1 MRKYLKR
8 HIGQIL
14 VDAGFLSRQVLA
26 SALHEQKRTREKL
39 GQVLVRMG
47 VVKAPDMKASLLAQ
61 KYLSNIEDAVK
72 MAAGDRQMLGSLL
85 VESGR
90 MSDADLDL
98 AIAEQQ
104 RTGAKLGEVLV
115 RLGFV
120 SQPQLDALLNFQAN
134 QAAHASSPF
143 RLGELLVTTGD
154 LSRKHLKAALAKQ
167 SVSRKKLGEVLV
179 EEGYLRPSQVEY
191 GIGLQKMLMH
201 AVLAAIL
208 SIGVVS
214 TSNASDFELTWDPSP
229 DASVVGYKVYY
240 QADSEVQP
248 FQGSGSVDGA
258 APINVGSGVTTT
270 VRGLT
275 PGHTYYFA
283 VTAYDDSGTESVY
296 SNVIALA
303 APLPSTAITFPT
315 SNQTVSGAL
324 TIQADSL
331 NNPSVSAL
339 QFFVNGT
346 LQGFDTAAPYE
357 QTWDTS
363 GLAPGSYTL
372 TAKAVDSSGNV
383 TESSGVSVQ
392 VAATDST
399 APSVSLTAPQNSTVV
414 SGATTISATATD
426 DVGVSRVEFF
436 LNGELLYAGNSAPF
450 TFSWDT
456 SSVANGVHTLVAKAY
471 DAAGHAAQTS
481 DISVLVNNVVPDT
494 DAPAVT
500 SFTMPATANNLS
512 VAISS
517 YAASDNIAVA
527 GYLVTE
533 SAAAPSTGA
542 AGWSDTAPSSFTFS
556 AAGART
562 AYAWAKD
569 AAGNVS
575 APASSNVTIT
585 LPDTAAPAISSF
597 VMPASADSLTV
608 SISSFAASDNVGVTG
623 YLVTE
628 SATAPSASA
637 TSWSATPPSSF
648 TFSAAGTR
656 TAYAWTKDAAGNV
669 SAAATRSVTI
679 TLPDTAVPA
688 ISSFVMPS
696 SSDSLTVGISS
707 FAASDNVAV
716 AGFLVTESATAPAA
730 GASGW
735 STSSPSS
742 FTFSGSGAKTA
753 YAWTKDAAGNVS
765 LPLSRSV
772 TITLSDTEVPNVT
785 SFTMPANAASLTVGI
800 STFAASDNVGV
811 IGYLVTES
819 AAAPS
824 ASAAGWR
831 TAPPSSFTFSGS
843 GAKTAYAWTKDA
855 AGNVS
860 LPLSRSV
867 TITLSDTVV
876 PDVTSFSMPASAASL
891 TVGIST
897 FAASDNVGVIGYLV
911 TESAAA
917 PSASAAGWS
926 ATAPSSFTFSA
937 AGARTAYAWTKDAA
951 GNVSAPAS
959 SNVTINIPDTAAPA
973 VSSFVMPTSAS
984 SLTVAISSFAVSDN
998 VGVTGYLVTESATAP
1013 AADASGWSA
1022 IAPTSFTFSAA
1033 GTRTA
1038 YAWTKDA
1045 AGNVSAASTRS
1056 VAITLPD
1063 TTIPTVSSFVI
1074 PASSDSL
1081 TVGISSFA
1089 GSDNVAV
1096 AGYLVTESATAP
1108 AAGASGWSTAPP
1120 SSFTFSGSGTKTAYA
1135 WTKDAAGNVSAS
1147 ATRSVTITLPTESLT
1162 VSDAL
1167 LALNIAAGKITPT
1180 AEHIARLDVGPYI
1193 GGKSAPDGV
1202 VNTGDVVV
1210 LLSKIT
1216 GKDPAK
1222 R

>member
-14 VDAGFLSRQVLA
+14 VDAGLLSRQVLA
-26 SALHEQKRTREKL
+26 TALQEQGRTKELL
-39 GQVLVRMG
+39 GQILVRMG

-90 MSDADLDL
+90 MSDADLDR

-134 QAAHASSPF
+134 QTAHISSPF

-167 SVSRKKLGEVLV
+167 SKTHRKLGEILV
-179 EEGYLRPSQVEY
+179 DEGYLRPSQVEH

-201 AVLAAIL
+201 AVLAAIF
-208 SIGVVS
+208 SFGVAA

-229 DASVVGYKVYY
+229 DTSVVGYKVYY
-240 QADSEVQP
+240 QADSVVQP
-248 FQGSGSVDGA
+248 FQGYGSVDGA

-270 VRGLT
+270 IRGLT

-296 SNVIALA
+296 SNVITLD
-303 APLPSTAITFPT
+303 APLPSTAITFPA
-315 SNQTVSGAL
+315 SNQSVSGAL

-331 NNPSVSAL
+331 NNPSVTAL

-346 LQGFDTAAPYE
+346 LQGFDTSAPYE

-372 TAKAVDSSGNV
+372 MAKAVDSTGNV

-392 VAATDST
+392 VTATDST

-450 TFSWDT
+450 TFGWNT
-456 SSVANGVHTLVAKAY
+456 SSVANGVHTLIAKAY

-500 SFTMPATANNLS
+500 SFTMPATANTLS

-517 YAASDNIAVA
+517 FAASDNVAVA

-533 SAAAPSTGA
+533 SAAAPSAGA

-562 AYAWAKD
+562 AHAWTKD

-575 APASSNVTIT
+575 APASSSITIT
-585 LPDTAAPAISSF
+585 LPDTAAPTVSSF
-597 VMPASADSLTV
+597 VMPESADSLAV
-608 SISSFAASDNVGVTG
+608 AISSFAASDNVGVTG

-628 SATAPSASA
+628 SATAPAANASG
-637 TSWSATPPSSF
+637 WSANAPSSF
-648 TFSAAGTR
+648 TFSAAGT
-656 TAYAWTKDAAGNV
+656 
-669 SAAATRSVTI
+669 
-679 TLPDTAVPA
+679 
-688 ISSFVMPS
+688 
-696 SSDSLTVGISS
+696 
-707 FAASDNVAV
+707 
-716 AGFLVTESATAPAA
+716 
-730 GASGW
+730 
-735 STSSPSS
+735 
-742 FTFSGSGAKTA
+742 KTA

-765 LPLSRSV
+765 GASTRSV
-772 TITLSDTEVPNVT
+772 TITL
-785 SFTMPANAASLTVGI
+785 
-800 STFAASDNVGV
+800 
-811 IGYLVTES
+811 
-819 AAAPS
+819 
-824 ASAAGWR
+824 
-831 TAPPSSFTFSGS
+831 
-843 GAKTAYAWTKDA
+843 
-855 AGNVS
+855 
-860 LPLSRSV
+860 
-867 TITLSDTVV
+867 
-876 PDVTSFSMPASAASL
+876 
-891 TVGIST
+891 
-897 FAASDNVGVIGYLV
+897 
-911 TESAAA
+911 
-917 PSASAAGWS
+917 
-926 ATAPSSFTFSA
+926 
-937 AGARTAYAWTKDAA
+937 
-951 GNVSAPAS
+951 
-959 SNVTINIPDTAAPA
+959 PDTA
-973 VSSFVMPTSAS
+973 
-984 SLTVAISSFAVSDN
+984 
-998 VGVTGYLVTESATAP
+998 
-1013 AADASGWSA
+1013 
-1022 IAPTSFTFSAA
+1022 
-1033 GTRTA
+1033 
-1038 YAWTKDA
+1038 
-1045 AGNVSAASTRS
+1045 
-1056 VAITLPD
+1056 
-1063 TTIPTVSSFVI
+1063 IPTVSSFVM

-1089 GSDNVAV
+1089 ASDNVAV

-1108 AAGASGWSTAPP
+1108 AAGASGWSTASP
-1120 SSFTFSGSGTKTAYA
+1120 SSFTFSGSGTRTAYAWTKDAAGNVSGASTRSVTITLPDTAAPTVSSFVMPTSATSLTVAISSFAASDNVGVTGYLVTESATAPAANAAGWSAIPPSSFTFSAAGAKIAYAWTKDAAGNVSGASTRSITITLPDTAIPTVSSFVMPTSAASLTVAISSFAASDNVGVTGYLVTENATAPAANASGWSTMPQSSFTFSAAGTKTAYA
-1135 WTKDAAGNVSAS
+1135 WTKDAAGNVSAA
-1147 ATRSVTITLPTESLT
+1147 ATRSITITLPTESLT
-1162 VSDAL
+1162 VGDAL
-1167 LALNIAAGKITPT
+1167 LALNIAAGKVTPT
-1180 AEHIARLDVGPYI
+1180 AEQIARLDVGPYI